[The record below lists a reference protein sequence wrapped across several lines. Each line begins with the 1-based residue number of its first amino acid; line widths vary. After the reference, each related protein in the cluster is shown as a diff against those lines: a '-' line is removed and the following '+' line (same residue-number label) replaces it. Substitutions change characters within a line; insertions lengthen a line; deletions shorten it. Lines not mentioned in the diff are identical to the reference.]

1 MSSNTSDP
9 FQNKS
14 DDPSEKVRKTR
25 GDLDETKNVLVTTTN
40 PVVKEGNTD
49 MVTKPNVVKE
59 AITPLTTKK
68 TIDTVNKKEKPQA
81 SNITVYAYISNT
93 PDKVKSLDK

>member
-49 MVTKPNVVKE
+49 METKPNVVKE
-59 AITPLTTKK
+59 AITPLTTKRRLTQSTRK
-68 TIDTVNKKEKPQA
+68 RNHKHPI
-81 SNITVYAYISNT
+81 
-93 PDKVKSLDK
+93 